1 MIHSSKQFI
10 YDYYEIYQ
18 EMYLFRFV
26 FVSFA
31 ASSHQT
37 VATTEEAKD
46 CETSNASA
54 ATATTATT
62 TELQTN
68 MEIAN
73 KEKKCDESVVTAAPS
88 APVFDEIA
96 AVCDVKTPVHYP
108 DLQTM
113 LKQEERT
120 TSGLKQKTRERI
132 TMKPF
137 NERQLKELYHNPE
150 LTLADSFES
159 EFIST
164 ELSCTYKDHPLYE
177 LLKRYSQNRYNLK
190 INMLDLHSF
199 KRSFEE
205 NSAKVWRIEKREL
218 NYSGTCADGER
229 IFKREIYDFAVL
241 NETMFQNASTNLSN
255 TLNLVCCNYM
265 TNLYGCETLKLQ
277 V

>member
-1 MIHSSKQFI
+1 M
-10 YDYYEIYQ
+10 
-18 EMYLFRFV
+18 
-26 FVSFA
+26 
-31 ASSHQT
+31 
-37 VATTEEAKD
+37 VA
-46 CETSNASA
+46 
-54 ATATTATT
+54 
-62 TELQTN
+62 L
-68 MEIAN
+68 
-73 KEKKCDESVVTAAPS
+73 PS
-88 APVFDEIA
+88 APVLVEFA
-96 AVCDVKTPVHYP
+96 SVSDVRAQVQYP
-108 DLQTM
+108 DLQSM
-113 LKQEERT
+113 HKQEERT
-120 TSGLKQKTRERI
+120 VSGLKLKTRDRI

-150 LTLADSFES
+150 LTLADDFEA

-177 LLKRYSQNRYNLK
+177 LLKRYSQSRYNLK

-218 NYSGTCADGER
+218 NYNGTCADGER

-265 TNLYGCETLKLQ
+265 TNLYACETLKLQ
-277 V
+277 VSRPNYIFICMR